1 MHTPRHIHRAN
12 LQGILWMVASM
23 AGFALEDAFIKTVTQ
38 QLPVGQVLMLFGA
51 GGAMVFAVL
60 ARCRGVPLFNPHVFT
75 KLMLLR
81 AVFEFIG
88 RLFYVLAIAFTPMS
102 SATAILQA
110 APILV
115 VLGAKVV
122 FREQVDFRIW
132 LAILTGL
139 LGVLVILHPSADD
152 FSILSLLAV
161 TGTVG
166 FVGRDLATRA
176 ASAKVTT
183 EVLGFYGFSTMLLAG
198 TCFALWDAKPLIVL
212 TSEHLWTLGAALLAG
227 VSAYTALMTAMRT
240 GSLSAVT
247 PFRYTRLLFGVSIGV
262 LIFGEHPDMPMW
274 VGCAI
279 VIGAGLFIGWQGKR
293 ARSSR

>member
-1 MHTPRHIHRAN
+1 MQTPILAHRAN
-12 LQGILWMVASM
+12 LLGIGWMVFSM
-23 AGFALEDAFIKTVTQ
+23 AGFALEDAFIKTVTK
-38 QLPVGQVLMLFGA
+38 QLPVGQVLMLFGL

-60 ARCRGVPLFNPHVFT
+60 ARRRGVALFNPHVFT
-75 KLMLLR
+75 RLMLLR
-81 AVFEFIG
+81 AVCEFFG

-115 VLGAKVV
+115 VLGAKAF
-122 FREQVDFRIW
+122 FREHVNLRIW
-132 LAILTGL
+132 LAILIGL

-152 FSILSLLAV
+152 FSLLSLLAV
-161 TGTVG
+161 IGTVG

-198 TCFALWDAKPLIVL
+198 TCFAVWDAKPFAVL
-212 TSEHLWTLGAALLAG
+212 TSGHIWTLGAALLAG

-262 LIFGEHPDMPMW
+262 LVFNEQPDIPMLL
-274 VGCAI
+274 GCAI
-279 VIGAGLFIGWQGKR
+279 VIGAGLFIGWQGQAAR
-293 ARSSR
+293 ASR